1 MAALIWDVVGSKS
14 WGAMPLPVRLGVAVP
29 LVVVVFVV
37 VVVFGVKDG
46 AETGGD
52 MV

>member
-1 MAALIWDVVGSKS
+1 MAALIWDAVGSKS
-14 WGAMPLPVRLGVAVP
+14 WGAIPLRLGVAVP

-37 VVVFGVKDG
+37 AVVFFVKDG
-46 AETGGD
+46 AETGD